1 MTIDELKES
10 ITEGLTVELESDP
23 DFSEEILEEKVN
35 NAVNEVILARR
46 YKMAKYSDEQ
56 IEADIENYR
65 SNIRD
70 IALYDYNQSG
80 MDFQSSSQENGILR
94 TFMNRNRLFS
104 GITPLSRI
112 L

>member
-10 ITEGLTVELESDP
+10 ITEGLMVELESDP

-46 YKMAKYSDEQ
+46 YKMAKYTDEQ
-56 IEADIENYR
+56 VEADIENYI
-65 SNIRD
+65 SNIRN

-80 MDFQSSSQENGILR
+80 IDFQTSSQENGTLR
-94 TFMNRNRLFS
+94 SFMSRHRLFY
-104 GITPLSRI
+104 GIVPLTR
-112 L
+112 LV